1 MGSPTAVLTID
12 IQQGLVTGFEA
23 DWVGVLERIAALL
36 SRARQAGVPILHLQH
51 EGGPGH
57 PLAHG
62 SRGWQLHPAVQAGQE
77 PVVAK
82 RWSDAFVE
90 TTLTREL
97 AARGIGHLV
106 VVGAQTEFCVDA
118 TVRRAASL
126 GYDVTLVADG
136 HTTLASRQLTRE
148 QIIAHHNRTL
158 PRLAVVGPRIAA
170 VPAAEISFDHATRR
184 S

>member
-1 MGSPTAVLTID
+1 MGPATAVLTID
-12 IQQGLVTGFEA
+12 IQQGLITGFEA
-23 DWVGVLERIAALL
+23 DWAGVLECIAHLL
-36 SRARQAGVPILHLQH
+36 RRARQAGIPILHVQH

-57 PLAHG
+57 PLAAG
-62 SRGWQLHPAVQAGQE
+62 SRGWQLHPAVQVGHE

-90 TTLTREL
+90 TTLSREL
-97 AARGIGHLV
+97 EARSIGHLI

-136 HTTLASRQLTRE
+136 HTTSDSRQLTRE

-158 PRLAVVGPRIAA
+158 PRLAVDGPRIAT
-170 VPAAEISFDHATRR
+170 VLAAEISFEQATL
-184 S
+184 SS